1 MKGTIHKSINQSR
14 FSIHSQIQQGQTPNI
29 DIIGSKHNDKLLLGG
44 SKFCQPIEK
53 TEKLSRILS
62 WPTCVC
68 INRYFLTIQ
77 LMGEISNIIDYLDL
91 VSVEVAFLNIK
102 LQLLIKM
109 RFDIICVN
117 SDHLRYRLFQNISF
131 LFSQRL
137 VVD

>member
-1 MKGTIHKSINQSR
+1 MS
-14 FSIHSQIQQGQTPNI
+14 
-29 DIIGSKHNDKLLLGG
+29 
-44 SKFCQPIEK
+44 
-53 TEKLSRILS
+53 
-62 WPTCVC
+62 
-68 INRYFLTIQ
+68 
-77 LMGEISNIIDYLDL
+77 EISNIIDNLNL

-117 SDHLRYRLFQNISF
+117 SDHLRYRLFQNIFF